1 MDWKE
6 TVTQVSE
13 KVFPGISHKINNNDN
28 IENEVMSNLPLQMA
42 LYFNVV
48 FVPVWFVIIIIFLN
62 DTFNCY
68 SELYKFLSITIV
80 VLIIVA
86 ELLRLYL
93 GYEGNLRDKI
103 PELAGFWMLS
113 LLLQFPLQSLLLFN
127 PYFNLYVVEVIAQSV
142 MLILLVAQLI
152 FGYQALKFT
161 ALTQATYFKLMKLRN
176 DSFSTKIEQKYKV
189 L

>member
-13 KVFPGISHKINNNDN
+13 RVFPGISQKLNDNDN
-28 IENEVMSNLPLQMA
+28 IENEVTSNLPLQMA

-48 FVPVWFVIIIIFLN
+48 FAPIWILILLLFLKDN
-62 DTFNCY
+62 FYCY
-68 SELYKFLSITIV
+68 TELYKFLTLTVIIAMI
-80 VLIIVA
+80 LI
-86 ELLRLYL
+86 ELVRLYL

-113 LLLQFPLQSLLLFN
+113 VLLQLPLQAILLCN
-127 PYFNLYVVEVIAQSV
+127 PYFNLHVIEVIAQSV
-142 MLILLVAQLI
+142 MFILLVFELI

-161 ALTQATYFKLMKLRN
+161 SSNQALYYKLMKLRSDVSEN
-176 DSFSTKIEQKYKV
+176 DIENKYK
-189 L
+189 LS

>member
-13 KVFPGISHKINNNDN
+13 KVFPGISHKISDNDN

-48 FVPVWFVIIIIFLN
+48 FAPVWFVIIVIFLKEN
-62 DTFNCY
+62 FDCY
-68 SELYKFLSITIV
+68 SELYKFLSVTVIV
-80 VLIIVA
+80 SILIA
-86 ELLRLYL
+86 EVLRLYL

-113 LLLQFPLQSLLLFN
+113 VLLQFPLQSLLLFN
-127 PYFNLYVVEVIAQSV
+127 PYFNLYVVEVFVQSV
-142 MLILLVAQLI
+142 MLLLLSAQLF
-152 FGYQALKFT
+152 FGYRALKFT
-161 ALTQATYFKLMKLRN
+161 ALTQAAYFKLVKLRN
-176 DSFSTKIEQKYKV
+176 DSSSAKILCKNKV